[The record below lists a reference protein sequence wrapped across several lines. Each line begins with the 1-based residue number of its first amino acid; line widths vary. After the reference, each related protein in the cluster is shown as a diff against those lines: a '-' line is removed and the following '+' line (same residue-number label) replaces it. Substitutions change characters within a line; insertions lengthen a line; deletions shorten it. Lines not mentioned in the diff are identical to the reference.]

1 MQVHHKDGD
10 HFNNEL
16 ENLQLICPNCHS
28 QTDSYAGKK
37 NLKGVCT
44 LKYERPRKYKCS
56 NCGKSLHRQPKTGLC
71 IDCYKNQQKNK

>member
-1 MQVHHKDGD
+1 LQVHHKDGD

-28 QTDSYAGKK
+28 QTNSYAGKK

-44 LKYERPRKYKCS
+44 LKYERSRKYKCT
-56 NCGKSLHRQPKTGLC
+56 NCEKPLHRQTKTGLC
-71 IDCYKNQQKNK
+71 IDCYKNQQKK